1 MTRIKFHKF
10 PFLLALTAAAFYW
23 TFGYDLLRA
32 DLWRLLM
39 LYGALF
45 FITWKF
51 LQLEKNPKILL
62 LSAVIFRLVF
72 LVSLPALSPDFYR
85 FIWDGSLLLQGNNPL
100 LATPSEWMARLP
112 EIPPLLAE
120 SYTGMTS
127 LSREN
132 PSSYPPLKQVL
143 FAGSVA
149 LGGGTVLG
157 TIVATRMLL
166 LFADLGTWFFGSRL
180 LRHFHLP
187 SERIYWYLLNPLIII
202 ELTGNLHFEG
212 LMVFFLSAALWLLT
226 RNKVIPSSLV
236 FSLSVLIKLLPLLLL
251 PALFRFLRP
260 RKAVVF
266 YAINVA
272 VVFLAFL
279 PFLSWDSLWNYGAS
293 LRLWFQDFE
302 FNASL
307 WYIIRWIGFQMEGY
321 NTLVYVGPVMAM
333 TAAVVI
339 LGIGLIRKN
348 ATLKEVMTSMLFSL
362 SVYFFLSSTVHPWY
376 LCTLV
381 FLSIFTRYRFPI
393 VWSLMVFLSY
403 GAYSRAGHEE
413 NLWLIAAEYL
423 VVFLVLISEMRIGPR
438 DLIFRSKSLS
448 G

>member
-1 MTRIKFHKF
+1 M
-10 PFLLALTAAAFYW
+10 
-23 TFGYDLLRA
+23 
-32 DLWRLLM
+32 
-39 LYGALF
+39 
-45 FITWKF
+45 
-51 LQLEKNPKILL
+51 
-62 LSAVIFRLVF
+62 
-72 LVSLPALSPDFYR
+72 
-85 FIWDGSLLLQGNNPL
+85 
-100 LATPSEWMARLP
+100 
-112 EIPPLLAE
+112 
-120 SYTGMTS
+120 
-127 LSREN
+127 
-132 PSSYPPLKQVL
+132 
-143 FAGSVA
+143 
-149 LGGGTVLG
+149 
-157 TIVATRMLL
+157 
-166 LFADLGTWFFGSRL
+166 
-180 LRHFHLP
+180 
-187 SERIYWYLLNPLIII
+187 
-202 ELTGNLHFEG
+202 
-212 LMVFFLSAALWLLT
+212 
-226 RNKVIPSSLV
+226 
-236 FSLSVLIKLLPLLLL
+236 
-251 PALFRFLRP
+251 
-260 RKAVVF
+260 F

-413 NLWLIAAEYL
+413 NLWLIAAANLFPDRGKHFHPLARNDSTFCAHIPSMYANISGATMVASL
-423 VVFLVLISEMRIGPR
+423 STMNFGVLISSLPQV
-438 DLIFRSKSLS
+438 IFSF
-448 G
+448 GTAPE